1 VLIYNIRNQ
10 IAFAGFI
17 LFLGVRGMKR
27 FLVFSV
33 VLILMLS
40 VCGCR
45 SQTEL
50 IDEPRIPA
58 AGSAPS
64 EPETSAE
71 NELVTVRIE
80 CEANIGA
87 GKMLSWMYGKKNEGV
102 DIQFKTG
109 DISDAV
115 EAVRAGDAQAA
126 LFGLNRDE
134 RAQYEDMDIDLL
146 FSDGIA
152 IIVNPGNG
160 VEDISLE
167 QLEGILTGEITDWEQ
182 VGAASGAITVY
193 AGASPYLQRQIERKF
208 GIALDENVS
217 DDYTSYKGD
226 CGCEAVKN
234 EAAGIS
240 FTSLA
245 AAVGRDDIK
254 VLKIGGVAPEG
265 ENIASGRYPLK
276 RDYYIMTAK
285 EGQDGQEEQHE
296 HAVKFAQYCKSDPD
310 VAAYLYDKGYIKP

>member
-1 VLIYNIRNQ
+1 
-10 IAFAGFI
+10 
-17 LFLGVRGMKR
+17 MKR
-27 FLVFSV
+27 FLVFAV
-33 VLILMLS
+33 ILILMLC

-45 SQTEL
+45 NQAEL
-50 IDEPRIPA
+50 ITEPRIPA

-64 EPETSAE
+64 EPEESAE
-71 NELVTVRIE
+71 NGPVTVRVE
-80 CEANIGA
+80 CEANIGV

-109 DISDAV
+109 DISSAI
-115 EAVRAGDAQAA
+115 EAVRAGDAEAA

-134 RAQYEDMDIDLL
+134 LAQYEDMDIDFL

-152 IIVNPGNG
+152 IIVNPDNG
-160 VEDISLE
+160 AEDISLE
-167 QLEGILTGEITDWEQ
+167 QLEGILTGEITDWQ
-182 VGAASGAITVY
+182 QIGAAPGAISVY
-193 AGASPYLQRQIERKF
+193 AGASPFLQRQIERKF
-208 GIALDENVS
+208 GIALDDNVS

-226 CGCEAVKN
+226 YGCEAVKN
-234 EAAGIS
+234 EAGGIS

-245 AAVGRDDIK
+245 AAVGRDDVK
-254 VLKIGGVAPEG
+254 VLSIGGVAPEG

-276 RDYYIMTAK
+276 RDYYILTAK